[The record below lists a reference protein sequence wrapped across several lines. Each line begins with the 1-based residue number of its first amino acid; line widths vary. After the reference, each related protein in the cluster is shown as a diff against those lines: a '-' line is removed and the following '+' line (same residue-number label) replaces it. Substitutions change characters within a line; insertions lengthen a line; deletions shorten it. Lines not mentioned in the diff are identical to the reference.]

1 MEQIT
6 PYLLYEDVAAA
17 LDWLSAA
24 FGFKETLRF
33 TEPDGRVSH
42 AEMDTSAGGHFMLG
56 QPGSDYLH
64 VMVDDVDAHAERA
77 KAAGATLLAEPS
89 DKEYGFRGYGA
100 EDLEGHRWDFATQL
114 REVQPEEWGAT
125 RGG

>member
-1 MEQIT
+1 MI
-6 PYLLYEDVAAA
+6 PA
-17 LDWLSAA
+17 S
-24 FGFKETLRF
+24 
-33 TEPDGRVSH
+33 
-42 AEMDTSAGGHFMLG
+42 
-56 QPGSDYLH
+56 
-64 VMVDDVDAHAERA
+64 RA